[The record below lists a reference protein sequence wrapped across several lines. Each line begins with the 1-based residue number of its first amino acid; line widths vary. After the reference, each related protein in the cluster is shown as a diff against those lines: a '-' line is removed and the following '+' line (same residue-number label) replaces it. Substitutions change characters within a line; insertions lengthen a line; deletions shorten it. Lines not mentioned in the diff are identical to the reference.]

1 MALSS
6 ILSIGLHLTIF
17 LFFYYGLPFSKI
29 KDRKETTIPLIF
41 EEDLEVSNKTNLKKN
56 EKIIKPQKKKQ
67 INNTIK
73 NSPKPK
79 PKPKK
84 IISEKIDKNFEKL
97 PLKPIVKP
105 KKRIKKSVEK
115 NIDKKPLKRP
125 GEKIK
130 INNRSSSSQAIL
142 RNLAEANLINNKK
155 DIKNK
160 KDIVNQI
167 KESLKYQ
174 NLNETLEKKAT
185 ATEIAILRNHVR
197 QCWNAPYSANELNKI
212 INLKIFTNPDGSV
225 VNVEILDAAF
235 YKKDPIY
242 RAAADSARRAVK
254 DCSPLPLP
262 KNKYDLFKIFTFN
275 FDTSF
280 INR

>member
-41 EEDLEVSNKTNLKKN
+41 EEELEVSNKTNLKKN
-56 EKIIKPQKKKQ
+56 EKLEKSQKKKQ
-67 INNTIK
+67 INTKIK

-79 PKPKK
+79 PKKL
-84 IISEKIDKNFEKL
+84 IAEKTDKNTEKL
-97 PLKPIVKP
+97 PLKPIIKP
-105 KKRIKKSVEK
+105 KQKIKKTVEK
-115 NIDKKPLKRP
+115 NIDKKPFKRP
-125 GEKIK
+125 VNKIK
-130 INNRSSSSQAIL
+130 RKNRSSSSKAIL
-142 RNLAEANLINNKK
+142 RNLAEANEINQ
-155 DIKNK
+155 K

-167 KESLKYQ
+167 KESLKNQNQ
-174 NLNETLEKKAT
+174 NLNVTEEKKAT
-185 ATEIAILRNHVR
+185 ATEIDILRNHVR
-197 QCWNAPYSANELNKI
+197 QCWNAPYAANELNKI

-225 VNVEILDAAF
+225 VNVQIIDVAF
-235 YKKDPIY
+235 YKKDPVY

-280 INR
+280 ING

>member
-79 PKPKK
+79 PKKL
-84 IISEKIDKNFEKL
+84 ISEKIDKNTEKL
-97 PLKPIVKP
+97 PLKPIIKP
-105 KKRIKKSVEK
+105 KQKIKKTVEK
-115 NIDKKPLKRP
+115 NIDKKPFKRP
-125 GEKIK
+125 ANKIK
-130 INNRSSSSQAIL
+130 RKNRSSSSQAIL
-142 RNLAEANLINNKK
+142 RNLAEANEINQ
-155 DIKNK
+155 K

-167 KESLKYQ
+167 KESLKNQNQ
-174 NLNETLEKKAT
+174 NLNVTEEKKAT
-185 ATEIAILRNHVR
+185 ATEIDILRNHVR
-197 QCWNAPYSANELNKI
+197 QCWNAPYAANELNKI

-225 VNVEILDAAF
+225 VNVQIIDVAF
-235 YKKDPIY
+235 YKKDPVY

-280 INR
+280 ING

>member
-6 ILSIGLHLTIF
+6 ILSLGLHLTIF

-41 EEDLEVSNKTNLKKN
+41 EEELEVSNKTNLKKN
-56 EKIIKPQKKKQ
+56 EKLVKSQKKKQ

-79 PKPKK
+79 PKKL
-84 IISEKIDKNFEKL
+84 ISEKIDKNTEKL
-97 PLKPIVKP
+97 PLKPIIKP
-105 KKRIKKSVEK
+105 KKKIIKTVEK
-115 NIDKKPLKRP
+115 NIDKKPFKRP
-125 GEKIK
+125 TNKIK
-130 INNRSSSSQAIL
+130 RKNRSSSSQAIL
-142 RNLAEANLINNKK
+142 RNLAEANVINQ
-155 DIKNK
+155 K

-167 KESLKYQ
+167 KESLKNQNQ
-174 NLNETLEKKAT
+174 NLNVTEEKKAT
-185 ATEIAILRNHVR
+185 AAEIDILRNHVR
-197 QCWNAPYSANELNKI
+197 QCWNAPYAANELNKI

-225 VNVEILDAAF
+225 VNVQIIDVAF
-235 YKKDPIY
+235 YKKDPVY

-262 KNKYDLFKIFTFN
+262 KNKYNLFKIFTFN

-280 INR
+280 ING

>member
-6 ILSIGLHLTIF
+6 ILSLGLHLTIF

-29 KDRKETTIPLIF
+29 NDRKETTIPLIF
-41 EEDLEVSNKTNLKKN
+41 EEELEVSNKTNLKKN
-56 EKIIKPQKKKQ
+56 EKLVKSQKKKQ
-67 INNTIK
+67 INNKIK

-79 PKPKK
+79 PKKL
-84 IISEKIDKNFEKL
+84 ISEKIDKNTEKI
-97 PLKPIVKP
+97 PLKPIIKP
-105 KKRIKKSVEK
+105 KQKIKKTVEK
-115 NIDKKPLKRP
+115 NIDKKPFKRP
-125 GEKIK
+125 ANKIK
-130 INNRSSSSQAIL
+130 RKNRSSSSQAIL
-142 RNLAEANLINNKK
+142 RNLAEANVINQ
-155 DIKNK
+155 K

-167 KESLKYQ
+167 KESLKNQNQ
-174 NLNETLEKKAT
+174 NLNMNEEKKAT
-185 ATEIAILRNHVR
+185 ATEIDILRNHVR
-197 QCWNAPYSANELNKI
+197 QCWNAPYAANELNKI

-225 VNVEILDAAF
+225 VNVQIIDVAF
-235 YKKDPIY
+235 YKKDPVY

-280 INR
+280 ING

>member
-29 KDRKETTIPLIF
+29 NDRKETTIPLIF
-41 EEDLEVSNKTNLKKN
+41 EEELEVSNKTNLKKN
-56 EKIIKPQKKKQ
+56 EKLVKSQKKKQ
-67 INNTIK
+67 IKNTIK

-79 PKPKK
+79 PKKL
-84 IISEKIDKNFEKL
+84 ISEKIDKNTEKL
-97 PLKPIVKP
+97 PLKPIIKP
-105 KKRIKKSVEK
+105 KQKIKKTVEK
-115 NIDKKPLKRP
+115 NIEKKPFKRP
-125 GEKIK
+125 TNKIK
-130 INNRSSSSQAIL
+130 RKNRSSSSQAIL
-142 RNLAEANLINNKK
+142 RNLAEANEINQ
-155 DIKNK
+155 K

-167 KESLKYQ
+167 KESLKNQNQ
-174 NLNETLEKKAT
+174 NLNVTEEKKAT
-185 ATEIAILRNHVR
+185 ATEIDILRNHVR
-197 QCWNAPYSANELNKI
+197 QCWNAPYAANELNKI

-225 VNVEILDAAF
+225 VNVQIIDVAF
-235 YKKDPIY
+235 YKKDPVY

-280 INR
+280 ING

>member
-41 EEDLEVSNKTNLKKN
+41 EEELEVSNKTNLKKN
-56 EKIIKPQKKKQ
+56 EKLVKSQKKKQ

-79 PKPKK
+79 PKKL
-84 IISEKIDKNFEKL
+84 ISEKIDKNTEKL
-97 PLKPIVKP
+97 PLKPIIKP
-105 KKRIKKSVEK
+105 KQNIKKTVEK
-115 NIDKKPLKRP
+115 NIDKKPFKRP
-125 GEKIK
+125 ANKIK
-130 INNRSSSSQAIL
+130 RKNRSSSSQAIL
-142 RNLAEANLINNKK
+142 RNLAEANEINQ
-155 DIKNK
+155 K

-167 KESLKYQ
+167 KESLKNQNQ
-174 NLNETLEKKAT
+174 NLNVTEEKKAT
-185 ATEIAILRNHVR
+185 ATEIDILRNHVR
-197 QCWNAPYSANELNKI
+197 QCWNAPYAANELNKI

-225 VNVEILDAAF
+225 VNVQIIDVAF
-235 YKKDPIY
+235 YKKDPVY

-280 INR
+280 ING

>member
-1 MALSS
+1 MAFSSLLSF
-6 ILSIGLHLTIF
+6 GLHLIIF

-29 KDRKETTIPLIF
+29 NDRKETTIPLIF
-41 EEDLEVSNKTNLKKN
+41 EEELEVSNKTNLKKN
-56 EKIIKPQKKKQ
+56 EKLVKSQKKKQ

-79 PKPKK
+79 PKKL
-84 IISEKIDKNFEKL
+84 ISEKIDKNTEKL
-97 PLKPIVKP
+97 PLKPIIKP
-105 KKRIKKSVEK
+105 KQKIKKTVEK
-115 NIDKKPLKRP
+115 NIDKKPFKRP
-125 GEKIK
+125 TNKIK
-130 INNRSSSSQAIL
+130 RKNRSSSSQAIL
-142 RNLAEANLINNKK
+142 RNLAEANEINQ
-155 DIKNK
+155 K

-167 KESLKYQ
+167 KESLKNQNQ
-174 NLNETLEKKAT
+174 NLNVTEEKKAT
-185 ATEIAILRNHVR
+185 ATEIDILRNHVR
-197 QCWNAPYSANELNKI
+197 QCWNAPYAANELNKI

-225 VNVEILDAAF
+225 VNVQIIDVAF
-235 YKKDPIY
+235 YKKDPVY

-280 INR
+280 ING

>member
-1 MALSS
+1 MALSYL
-6 ILSIGLHLTIF
+6 LSIGLHLTIF

-29 KDRKETTIPLIF
+29 KDRSDATIPVIF
-41 EEDLEVSNKTNLKKN
+41 EEELEISNKTNLKKK
-56 EKIIKPQKKKQ
+56 EVLVKSQKKKQ

-79 PKPKK
+79 PKK
-84 IISEKIDKNFEKL
+84 ITSEKIDKNTEKL
-97 PLKPIVKP
+97 PLKPIIKP
-105 KKRIKKSVEK
+105 KQKTKKTVEK
-115 NIDKKPLKRP
+115 NIDKKPFKRP
-125 GEKIK
+125 ANKIK
-130 INNRSSSSQAIL
+130 RKNRSSSSQAIL
-142 RNLAEANLINNKK
+142 RNLAEANEINQ
-155 DIKNK
+155 K

-167 KESLKYQ
+167 KESLKNQNQ
-174 NLNETLEKKAT
+174 NLNVTEEKKAT
-185 ATEIAILRNHVR
+185 ASEIDILRNHVR
-197 QCWNAPYSANELNKI
+197 QCWNAPYAANELNKI

-225 VNVEILDAAF
+225 VNVQIIDVAF
-235 YKKDPIY
+235 YKKDPVY

-280 INR
+280 ING

>member
-6 ILSIGLHLTIF
+6 ILSLGLHLTIF

-29 KDRKETTIPLIF
+29 NDRKETTIPLIF
-41 EEDLEVSNKTNLKKN
+41 EEELEVSNKTNLKKN
-56 EKIIKPQKKKQ
+56 EKLVKSQKKKQ

-79 PKPKK
+79 PK
-84 IISEKIDKNFEKL
+84 ILISEKIDKNTEKL
-97 PLKPIVKP
+97 PLKPIIKP
-105 KKRIKKSVEK
+105 KQKIKKTVEK
-115 NIDKKPLKRP
+115 NIDKKPFKRP
-125 GEKIK
+125 ANKIK
-130 INNRSSSSQAIL
+130 RKNRSSSSQAIL
-142 RNLAEANLINNKK
+142 RNLAEANEINQ
-155 DIKNK
+155 K

-167 KESLKYQ
+167 KESLKNQNQ
-174 NLNETLEKKAT
+174 NLNVTEEQKAT
-185 ATEIAILRNHVR
+185 ATEIDILRNHVR
-197 QCWNAPYSANELNKI
+197 QCWNAPYAANELNKI

-225 VNVEILDAAF
+225 VNVQIIDVAF
-235 YKKDPIY
+235 YKKDPVY

-280 INR
+280 ING

>member
-6 ILSIGLHLTIF
+6 ILSLGLHLTIF

-29 KDRKETTIPLIF
+29 NDRKETTIPLIF
-41 EEDLEVSNKTNLKKN
+41 EEELEVSNKTNLKKN
-56 EKIIKPQKKKQ
+56 EKLVKSQKKKK

-79 PKPKK
+79 PKKL
-84 IISEKIDKNFEKL
+84 ISEKIDKNTEKL
-97 PLKPIVKP
+97 PLKPIIKP
-105 KKRIKKSVEK
+105 KQKIKKTVEK
-115 NIDKKPLKRP
+115 NIDKKPFKRP
-125 GEKIK
+125 TNKIK
-130 INNRSSSSQAIL
+130 RKNRSSTSQAIL
-142 RNLAEANLINNKK
+142 KNLAEANEINQKK
-155 DIKNK
+155 DIINK
-160 KDIVNQI
+160 I
-167 KESLKYQ
+167 KESIKNQ
-174 NLNETLEKKAT
+174 NEYLNETQEKIAT

-197 QCWNAPYSANELNKI
+197 QCWNAPYAANELNKMI
-212 INLKIFTNPDGSV
+212 DLKIFTNPDGTV
-225 VNVEILDAAF
+225 VNVEILDVVF

>member
-6 ILSIGLHLTIF
+6 ILSLGLHLTIF

-29 KDRKETTIPLIF
+29 NDRKETTIPLIF
-41 EEDLEVSNKTNLKKN
+41 EEELEVSNKTNLKKN
-56 EKIIKPQKKKQ
+56 EKLVKSQKKKE

-79 PKPKK
+79 PKKL
-84 IISEKIDKNFEKL
+84 ISEKIDKNTEKL
-97 PLKPIVKP
+97 PLKPIIKP
-105 KKRIKKSVEK
+105 KQKIKKTVEK
-115 NIDKKPLKRP
+115 NIDKKPFKRP
-125 GEKIK
+125 ANKIK
-130 INNRSSSSQAIL
+130 RKNRSSSSQAIL
-142 RNLAEANLINNKK
+142 RNLAEANEINQ
-155 DIKNK
+155 K

-167 KESLKYQ
+167 KESLKNQNQ
-174 NLNETLEKKAT
+174 NLNVTEEKKAT
-185 ATEIAILRNHVR
+185 ATEIDILRNHVR
-197 QCWNAPYSANELNKI
+197 QCWNAPYAANELNKI

-225 VNVEILDAAF
+225 VNVQIIDVAF
-235 YKKDPIY
+235 YKKDPVY

-280 INR
+280 ING

>member
-6 ILSIGLHLTIF
+6 ILSLGLHLTIF

-29 KDRKETTIPLIF
+29 NDRKETTIPLIF
-41 EEDLEVSNKTNLKKN
+41 EEELEVSNKTNLKKK
-56 EKIIKPQKKKQ
+56 EKLVKSQKKKK

-79 PKPKK
+79 PKKL
-84 IISEKIDKNFEKL
+84 ISEKIDKNTEKL
-97 PLKPIVKP
+97 PLKPIIKP
-105 KKRIKKSVEK
+105 KQKIKKTVEK
-115 NIDKKPLKRP
+115 NIDKKPFKRP
-125 GEKIK
+125 ANKIK
-130 INNRSSSSQAIL
+130 RKNRSSSSQAIL
-142 RNLAEANLINNKK
+142 RNLAEANVINQ
-155 DIKNK
+155 K

-167 KESLKYQ
+167 KESLKNQNQ
-174 NLNETLEKKAT
+174 NLNVTEEKKVT
-185 ATEIAILRNHVR
+185 ATEIDILRNHVR
-197 QCWNAPYSANELNKI
+197 QCWNAPYAANELNKI

-225 VNVEILDAAF
+225 VNVEIIDVVF
-235 YKKDPIY
+235 YKKDPVY

-262 KNKYDLFKIFTFN
+262 KDKYDLFKIFTFN

>member
-125 GEKIK
+125 GKKIK
-130 INNRSSSSQAIL
+130 SNNRSSSSQAIL

-167 KESLKYQ
+167 KESLKNQ
-174 NLNETLEKKAT
+174 NLNETVEKKAT

-225 VNVEILDAAF
+225 VNVEILDVAF

>member
-41 EEDLEVSNKTNLKKN
+41 EEELEVSNKTNLKKN
-56 EKIIKPQKKKQ
+56 EKLVKSQKKKQ
-67 INNTIK
+67 INNKIK
-73 NSPKPK
+73 NSPKS
-79 PKPKK
+79 KPKK
-84 IISEKIDKNFEKL
+84 LISEKIDKNTEKL
-97 PLKPIVKP
+97 PLKPIIKP
-105 KKRIKKSVEK
+105 KQKIKKTVEK
-115 NIDKKPLKRP
+115 NIDKKPFKRP
-125 GEKIK
+125 TNKIK
-130 INNRSSSSQAIL
+130 RKNRSSSSQAIL
-142 RNLAEANLINNKK
+142 RNLAEANEINQ
-155 DIKNK
+155 K

-167 KESLKYQ
+167 KESLKNQNQ
-174 NLNETLEKKAT
+174 NLNVTEEKKAT
-185 ATEIAILRNHVR
+185 ATEIDILRNHVR
-197 QCWNAPYSANELNKI
+197 QCWNAPYAANELNKI

-225 VNVEILDAAF
+225 VNVQIIDVAF
-235 YKKDPIY
+235 YKKDPVY

-280 INR
+280 ING

>member
-6 ILSIGLHLTIF
+6 ILSIGLHLTMF

-41 EEDLEVSNKTNLKKN
+41 EEELEVSNKTNLKKN
-56 EKIIKPQKKKQ
+56 EKLDKPQKKKQ
-67 INNTIK
+67 INNIIK

-79 PKPKK
+79 PKK
-84 IISEKIDKNFEKL
+84 IILEKIDKNTEKL
-97 PLKPIVKP
+97 PLKPIIKP
-105 KKRIKKSVEK
+105 KQKVKKTVEK
-115 NIDKKPLKRP
+115 NIEKKPFKRP
-125 GEKIK
+125 ANKIK
-130 INNRSSSSQAIL
+130 RKNRSSSSQAIL
-142 RNLAEANLINNKK
+142 RNLAEANVINQKK
-155 DIKNK
+155 S
-160 KDIVNQI
+160 IVNQI
-167 KESLKYQ
+167 KESLKNQNQ

-185 ATEIAILRNHVR
+185 ATEIDILRNHVR

-225 VNVEILDAAF
+225 LKVEIMDVAF
-235 YKKDPIY
+235 YKKDPVY

-262 KNKYDLFKIFTFN
+262 KNKYDLFKVFTYN
-275 FDTSF
+275 FDASF
-280 INR
+280 ING

>member
-41 EEDLEVSNKTNLKKN
+41 EEELEVSNKTNLKKN
-56 EKIIKPQKKKQ
+56 EKLENSQKQKQ
-67 INNTIK
+67 INTKIK
-73 NSPKPK
+73 NTPK

-84 IISEKIDKNFEKL
+84 LIAEKIEKNTEKL
-97 PLKPIVKP
+97 PLKPIIKP
-105 KKRIKKSVEK
+105 QQKL
-115 NIDKKPLKRP
+115 KKPVKRNIEKKPFKRP
-125 GEKIK
+125 TNKIK
-130 INNRSSSSQAIL
+130 SKNRSSTSQAIL
-142 RNLAEANLINNKK
+142 RNLAEANVINQ
-155 DIKNK
+155 K

-167 KESLKYQ
+167 KESLKNQNQ
-174 NLNETLEKKAT
+174 NLNVTEEKKAT
-185 ATEIAILRNHVR
+185 ATEIDILRNHVR
-197 QCWNAPYSANELNKI
+197 QCWNAPYAANELNKI

-225 VNVEILDAAF
+225 VNVQIIDVAF
-235 YKKDPIY
+235 YKKDPVY

-254 DCSPLPLP
+254 DCSPLPIP

-280 INR
+280 ING

>member
-6 ILSIGLHLTIF
+6 ILSLGLHLTIF

-29 KDRKETTIPLIF
+29 NDRKETTIPLIF
-41 EEDLEVSNKTNLKKN
+41 EEELEVSNKTNLKKN
-56 EKIIKPQKKKQ
+56 EKLVKSQKKKE

-79 PKPKK
+79 PKKL
-84 IISEKIDKNFEKL
+84 ISEKIDKNTEKL
-97 PLKPIVKP
+97 PLKPIIKP
-105 KKRIKKSVEK
+105 KQKIKKTVEK
-115 NIDKKPLKRP
+115 NIDKKPFKRP
-125 GEKIK
+125 TNKIK
-130 INNRSSSSQAIL
+130 RKNRSSSSQAIL
-142 RNLAEANLINNKK
+142 RNLAEANEINQ
-155 DIKNK
+155 K

-167 KESLKYQ
+167 KESLKNQNQ
-174 NLNETLEKKAT
+174 NLNVTEEKKAT
-185 ATEIAILRNHVR
+185 AAEIDILRNHVR
-197 QCWNAPYSANELNKI
+197 QCWNAPYAANELNKI

-225 VNVEILDAAF
+225 VNVQIIDVAF
-235 YKKDPIY
+235 YKKDPVY

-262 KNKYDLFKIFTFN
+262 KNKYNLFKIFTFN

-280 INR
+280 ING

>member
-6 ILSIGLHLTIF
+6 ILSLGLHLTIF

-29 KDRKETTIPLIF
+29 NEKKETTIPLIF
-41 EEDLEVSNKTNLKKN
+41 EEELEVSNKTNLKKN
-56 EKIIKPQKKKQ
+56 EKLVKSQKKKQ
-67 INNTIK
+67 INNKIK

-79 PKPKK
+79 PKKL
-84 IISEKIDKNFEKL
+84 ISEKIDKNTEKL
-97 PLKPIVKP
+97 PLKPIIKP
-105 KKRIKKSVEK
+105 KQKIKKTVEK
-115 NIDKKPLKRP
+115 NIDKKPFKRP
-125 GEKIK
+125 TNKIK
-130 INNRSSSSQAIL
+130 RKNRSSSSQAIL
-142 RNLAEANLINNKK
+142 RNLAEANEINQ
-155 DIKNK
+155 K

-167 KESLKYQ
+167 KESLKNQNQ
-174 NLNETLEKKAT
+174 NLNVTEEQKAT
-185 ATEIAILRNHVR
+185 ATEIDILRNHVR
-197 QCWNAPYSANELNKI
+197 QCWNAPYAANELNKI

-225 VNVEILDAAF
+225 VNVQIIDVAF
-235 YKKDPIY
+235 YKKDPVY

-280 INR
+280 ING